1 MMYKASCVGGFLM
14 GKIGKKHRTSTG
26 GKIAEGAVA
35 GAVTSAMLLLIWS
48 LLIEKGVVTLQSVK
62 TAVIAINLISAFVCG
77 AAAGVGQGEKR
88 AVRAIVACAAYTL
101 IVLIFAFI
109 VNEGSINTNAA
120 LRIFACGLGGT
131 LCAIPLVLCKSNK
144 KLRKRTK
151 RKNSYNKR

>member
-1 MMYKASCVGGFLM
+1 M

>member
-1 MMYKASCVGGFLM
+1 M

-35 GAVTSAMLLLIWS
+35 GAATSVMLLLIYS
-48 LLIEKGVVTLQSVK
+48 LLVDKEVAALQSAK

-77 AAAGVGQGEKR
+77 VAAGVGQGEKR
-88 AVRAIVACAAYTL
+88 ALRVFVACAIYTL

-151 RKNSYNKR
+151 CKNSYNKR

>member
-1 MMYKASCVGGFLM
+1 M
-14 GKIGKKHRTSTG
+14 GKIGKKHRTSRG
-26 GKIAEGAVA
+26 GKMAEGAVA
-35 GAVTSAMLLLIWS
+35 GAATSVMLLLIYS
-48 LLIEKGVVTLQSVK
+48 LLVDKEVAALQSAK

-77 AAAGVGQGEKR
+77 VAAGGGQGEKR
-88 AVRAIVACAAYTL
+88 ALRVIVACAIYTI

-120 LRIFACGLGGT
+120 LRIFVCGLGGT

-151 RKNSYNKR
+151 CKNSYNKR